1 MSLMEIQQEQE
12 RQLEQER
19 TEQQQQLEH
28 ANKVCLSSAHVQL
41 TLSNHK

>member
-1 MSLMEIQQEQE
+1 MEIQQEQE

-19 TEQQQQLEH
+19 TEQQQLEH
-28 ANKVCLSSAHVQL
+28 ANKVCLSSAHVHM